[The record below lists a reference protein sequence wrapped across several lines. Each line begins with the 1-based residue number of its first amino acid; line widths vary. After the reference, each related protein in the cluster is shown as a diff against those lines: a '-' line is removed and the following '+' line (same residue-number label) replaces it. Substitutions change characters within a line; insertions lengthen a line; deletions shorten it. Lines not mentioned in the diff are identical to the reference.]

1 MWISDWRSDVCCSDL
16 GSGFLVKANAGS
28 AFRAPNIS
36 ELASNGEHHGVERF
50 EIGNP
55 KLRSEQSFQLDASLG
70 YASQVFGL
78 ELNGYTNTIFHYI
91 YLRGQAGDSIE
102 HEEEVLPVYRYTQ
115 EIEKE
120 SGR

>member
-70 YASQVFGL
+70 YESQVFGF
-78 ELNGYTNTIFHYI
+78 ELNGNNNTIFHYI
-91 YLRGQAGDSIE
+91 YHRVQAG
-102 HEEEVLPVYRYTQ
+102 RW
-115 EIEKE
+115 EKGGVGKE
-120 SGR
+120 CVSRGRE

>member
-55 KLRSEQSFQLDASLG
+55 KLRSEQSFQLDAILG
-70 YASQVFGL
+70 YASQVFGF
-78 ELNGYTNTIFHYI
+78 ELN
-91 YLRGQAGDSIE
+91 RS
-102 HEEEVLPVYRYTQ
+102 
-115 EIEKE
+115 EKRRVGKE
-120 SGR
+120 CVSTGRSRWSPYH

>member
-70 YASQVFGL
+70 YASQVFGF
-78 ELNGYTNTIFHYI
+78 ELNGYTNTIFH
-91 YLRGQAGDSIE
+91 RS
-102 HEEEVLPVYRYTQ
+102 EESRVGKECVSTCRSRWVPVH
-115 EIEKE
+115 
-120 SGR
+120 